1 MRHSRFLTGLFSL
14 IIFSAFSF
22 GQKLFIDFEKY
33 EAGKLPSDFISTF
46 TGNGIPGI
54 WKIKE
59 DKTAP
64 SPTKVIAQLS
74 SRNFGYHFNIAVVK
88 NSNFSNLKLTVYFK
102 AIRGREDRGGGPVWR
117 YQDANNYYIA
127 RANPLENNF
136 RVYKVVNGIRRMMA
150 TVRLKITSGE
160 WHRIDI
166 ENIGNDIKC
175 YYDGTLYLHV
185 RDNTFKSGRVGLWT
199 KADAVTYFDNL
210 SVEEVK

>member
-1 MRHSRFLTGLFSL
+1 MRYFKFLAAFLVLMVLSTFSY
-14 IIFSAFSF
+14 
-22 GQKLFIDFEKY
+22 GQKLLVDFE
-33 EAGKLPSDFISTF
+33 ECQVGKFPVGFLSTF
-46 TGNGIPGI
+46 TGNGFPGI

-64 SPTKVIAQLS
+64 SPTRVIAQLS
-74 SRNFGYHFNIAVVK
+74 SGNFGYHFNLAVVK
-88 NSNFSNLKLTVYFK
+88 DSNFSNLRLSVYFK

-117 YQDANNYYIA
+117 YIDANNYYIA
-127 RANPLENNF
+127 RANPLESNF
-136 RVYKVVNGIRRMMA
+136 RVYKVVKGTRRMMA

-175 YYDGTLYLHV
+175 YYDGKLYLHV
-185 RDNTFKSGRVGLWT
+185 KDNTFNAGKVGLWT
-199 KADAVTYFDNL
+199 KADAVTYFDDL